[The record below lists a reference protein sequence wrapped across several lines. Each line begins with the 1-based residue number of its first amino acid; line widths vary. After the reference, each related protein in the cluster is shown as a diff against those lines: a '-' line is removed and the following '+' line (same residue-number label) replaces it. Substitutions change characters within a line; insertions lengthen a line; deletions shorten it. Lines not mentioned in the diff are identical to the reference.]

1 MIIIS
6 LSFILLMQ
14 LMGKNLKYMVQ
25 KLQDGDEDTYISLFK
40 DYYVSLCA
48 YSRRYVGRKDIAE
61 EIVSETFFK
70 IWKDRK
76 KLEIHTA
83 VKSYLFQAVANNSL
97 LHLRKL
103 GREEK
108 IEDYFSG
115 TESENIGFMEISVE
129 RSDQSLLIQE
139 LTKRIGDAVNQLPT
153 QQQRAFRLKRY
164 EGKKNKEIAEEMEIA
179 VKTVEMHLSKAMLS
193 LRNSLKDYLPAF
205 LLYLI
210 LK

>member
-1 MIIIS
+1 MET
-6 LSFILLMQ
+6 
-14 LMGKNLKYMVQ
+14 NLKLLVQ
-25 KLQDGDEDTYISLFK
+25 KLQKGDEKTFISLFE

-70 IWKDRK
+70 IWENHKT
-76 KLEIHTA
+76 LEIHSS
-83 VKSYLFQAVANNSL
+83 VKAYLFQAVANNSL

-103 GREEK
+103 SKEEK

-115 TESENIGFMEISVE
+115 TESENIGFREIAE
-129 RSDQSLLIQE
+129 NRSDQSLLMQE
-139 LTKRIGDAVNQLPT
+139 LTNRIEDAINQLPP
-153 QQQRAFRLKRY
+153 QQQTAFRLKRY
-164 EGKKNKEIAEEMEIA
+164 EGKKNKEIAGEMGLA

-193 LRNSLKDYLPAF
+193 MRNNLKDYLPAF
-205 LLYLI
+205 LFFMF

>member
-1 MIIIS
+1 MET
-6 LSFILLMQ
+6 
-14 LMGKNLKYMVQ
+14 NLKLLVQ
-25 KLQDGDEDTYISLFK
+25 KLQKGDEKTFISLFE

-70 IWKDRK
+70 IWENHKI
-76 KLEIHTA
+76 LEIHSS
-83 VKSYLFQAVANNSL
+83 VKAYLFQAVANNSL

-103 GREEK
+103 SKEEK

-115 TESENIGFMEISVE
+115 TESENIGFREIAE
-129 RSDQSLLIQE
+129 NRSDQSLLMQE
-139 LTKRIGDAVNQLPT
+139 LTNRIEDAINQLPP
-153 QQQRAFRLKRY
+153 QQQTAFRLKRY
-164 EGKKNKEIAEEMEIA
+164 EGKKNKEIAGEMGLA

-193 LRNSLKDYLPAF
+193 MRNNLKDYLPAF
-205 LLYLI
+205 LLFMF

>member
-1 MIIIS
+1 MET
-6 LSFILLMQ
+6 
-14 LMGKNLKYMVQ
+14 NLKLLVQ
-25 KLQDGDEDTYISLFK
+25 KLQKGDEKTFISLFE

-70 IWKDRK
+70 IWENHKT
-76 KLEIHTA
+76 LEIHSS
-83 VKSYLFQAVANNSL
+83 VKAYLFQAVANNSL

-103 GREEK
+103 SKEEK

-115 TESENIGFMEISVE
+115 TESENIGFREIAE
-129 RSDQSLLIQE
+129 NRSDQSLLMQE
-139 LTKRIGDAVNQLPT
+139 LTNRIEDAINQLPP
-153 QQQRAFRLKRY
+153 QQQTAFRLKRY
-164 EGKKNKEIAEEMEIA
+164 EGKKNKEIAGEMGLA

-193 LRNSLKDYLPAF
+193 MRNNLKDYLPAF
-205 LLYLI
+205 LLFMF